1 MWLDISLDP
10 IFTFIG
16 LVSKFFFFIIFSCI
30 FSSEVEKILQTT
42 ILQADVSKLT
52 ETQIYTNILEEV
64 LAVRMMLVERLMMLR
79 KGELEVCDGRMSQ
92 VNQVREVIV
101 MVEEILLETASVQT
115 TKLTGLKSIANLL
128 LALQAAINSQVMEI
142 LTQPPQNV
150 SNLFKSPFPSCAL

>member
-16 LVSKFFFFIIFSCI
+16 LVSQFFFIIFSCI

>member
-1 MWLDISLDP
+1 MDISSDP

-16 LVSKFFFFIIFSCI
+16 LVSYLFFFIIFSCI

-101 MVEEILLETASVQT
+101 MVEEILLETVSVQT
-115 TKLTGLKSIANLL
+115 KKLTGLKSIANLL